1 MEGDMNRVAVVGAGN
16 TAFKARHMD
25 KTFPRLAYEAVR
37 DCLEDAG
44 ASPGDVESAVYG
56 IYNDFFEHCAMPDHH
71 VHYLLGLARRPAV
84 RVTTGGAT
92 GGYAVRAAF
101 AEVAS
106 GLHDVVLVVGVEKV
120 ADVSNVFE
128 MVKSITFAADPFFE
142 AHYHGS
148 PAGSYGGAILWHMEN
163 YGTTEEDMARVVVKN
178 KGNARNN
185 PDAQSPMEL
194 TVEDVLASP
203 TVIYPLKILDHCL
216 NSEGAAAILLAGE
229 EAAGR
234 FARDPVWITGI
245 GASTESGR
253 QAERDDPGS
262 SLFPAV
268 RRSAVAAYA
277 MAGIEDPRSAVKVAE
292 VYDAF
297 SGVEICLYEEFG
309 LCGWGEGARFLRE
322 GSASMGGSNPVN
334 PSGGLIG
341 GEHAIGATG
350 VYQVAEVAR
359 QVRGVAGARQVPGA
373 DIGIAQSMGGAR
385 GAYSVTVV
393 LEG

>member
-1 MEGDMNRVAVVGAGN
+1 MRRVAVVGVGN
-16 TAFKARHMD
+16 TPFKARHID
-25 KTFPRLAYEAVR
+25 RTFPRLAYESVR
-37 DCLEDAG
+37 SAMEDAG
-44 ASPGDVESAVYG
+44 ASKDDIESVVYS
-56 IYNDFFEHCAMPDHH
+56 IYNDFFAHCAMPDHH
-71 VHYLLGLARRPAV
+71 IHYLLGLARKPSS

-92 GGYAVRAAF
+92 GGYSLRAAF

-106 GLHDVVLVVGVEKV
+106 GLHDVVMVVGVEKV
-120 ADVSNVFE
+120 GDVANVIE
-128 MVKSITFAADPFFE
+128 MVKSITFAGDPFFE
-142 AHYHGS
+142 SHLVQVGAS
-148 PAGSYGGAILWHMEN
+148 PAGSYGGAIRWHMEH

-203 TVIYPLKILDHCL
+203 MIVYPLKVLDHCL
-216 NSEGAAAILLAGE
+216 NSEGAATVILASE
-229 EAAGR
+229 EAAER

-253 QAERDDPGS
+253 QAERDDPGD

-268 RRSAVAAYA
+268 RASAEAAYA
-277 MAGIEDPRSAVKVAE
+277 MAGIDDPAGAVQVAE
-292 VYDAF
+292 LYDSF

-309 LCGWGEGARFLRE
+309 LCGWGEGVQFLRD
-322 GSASMGGSNPVN
+322 GRAGMGGSNPVN

-350 VYQVAEVAR
+350 VYQVAEIVR
-359 QVRGVAGARQVPGA
+359 QIRGEAGARQVPGVVRGLA
-373 DIGIAQSMGGAR
+373 HSMGGAR
-385 GAYSVTVV
+385 GAYSVTVL